1 MIYVNQNNVL
11 AYTRRVFMKSK
22 IREKMLGIVFLV
34 GILPINFLI
43 RGLIIVPIITLLLL
57 DWDEREYERRF
68 SHD

>member
-1 MIYVNQNNVL
+1 
-11 AYTRRVFMKSK
+11 MKSK